1 MRVGTSGGAT
11 SIMGASGDHPHACG
25 DKVFGM
31 PSCVKASGSSPC
43 VWGQDSF
50 TSDTPQGSWIIPMR
64 VGTSMQMTIRSNGA
78 MDHPHACGDKLTH
91 KQSPAQRRG
100 SSPCVWGQ
108 ANTDTTKRERMRI
121 IPTRMRTR

>member
-43 VWGQDSF
+43 VWGQVLSCQVF
-50 TSDTPQGSWIIPMR
+50 IIQRGIIPMR
-64 VGTSMQMTIRSNGA
+64 VGTSSA
-78 MDHPHACGDKLTH
+78 LASLL
-91 KQSPAQRRG
+91 
-100 SSPCVWGQ
+100 
-108 ANTDTTKRERMRI
+108 
-121 IPTRMRTR
+121 

>member
-64 VGTSMQMTIRSNGA
+64 VGTSTVLSGFYYTKG
-78 MDHPHACGDKLTH
+78 DHPHACGDKFCVSKLTLT
-91 KQSPAQRRG
+91 A
-100 SSPCVWGQ
+100 
-108 ANTDTTKRERMRI
+108 
-121 IPTRMRTR
+121 